1 MLMVHCRNLYGTT
14 EAHFM
19 FEVYLTCRNAAA
31 EQQRPAKRAK
41 QERTDGLSLDQ
52 HVTKPA
58 HLLTRP
64 GV

>member
-1 MLMVHCRNLYGTT
+1 
-14 EAHFM
+14 M

-58 HLLTRP
+58 DLLTRP